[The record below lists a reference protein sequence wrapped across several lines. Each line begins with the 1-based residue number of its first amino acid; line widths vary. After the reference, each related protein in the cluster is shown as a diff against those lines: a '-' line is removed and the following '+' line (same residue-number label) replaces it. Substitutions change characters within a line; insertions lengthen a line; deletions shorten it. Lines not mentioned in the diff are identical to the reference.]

1 MVWHLP
7 RLALLLLA
15 VQLHLR
21 RHGLAST
28 LARYPGRLKGRLS
41 LAPAVAAARWLRR
54 FSSLRPSA
62 RCLERAITL
71 RYWLAQKGFES
82 HLKIGTQ
89 RGARGFA
96 AHAWVEVAGVPVLE
110 ASTVRADFSAFLGP
124 DL

>member
-1 MVWHLP
+1 MVLQLP
-7 RLALLLLA
+7 RLALLLFA
-15 VQLHLR
+15 VQSHLR

-28 LARYPGRLKGRLS
+28 LTRYPGCAEGQAS
-41 LAPAVAAARWLRR
+41 LAPAVSAARWLRR
-54 FSSLRPSA
+54 FSTLLPRA

-71 RYWLAQKGFES
+71 RYWLAQKGFAS

-89 RGARGFA
+89 RGAQGFA

-110 ASTVRADFSAFLGP
+110 ASTVRADFSAFSGP